1 MATPPLTVSVYAAL
15 LALMFFGL
23 SIRTILARG
32 KFQVAVGDAG
42 HPGMLRV
49 MRVHANF
56 AEYVP
61 LCLFLIYLVEIQ
73 GSATWLIH
81 ALGAALLLGR
91 ALHAYGVSQSKEK
104 LIFRQAGMVSTFT
117 VMLVAAVRLLVA
129 GLL

>member
-1 MATPPLTVSVYAAL
+1 
-15 LALMFFGL
+15 
-23 SIRTILARG
+23 
-32 KFQVAVGDAG
+32 
-42 HPGMLRV
+42 
-49 MRVHANF
+49 
-56 AEYVP
+56 
-61 LCLFLIYLVEIQ
+61 
-73 GSATWLIH
+73 LIH